1 MAMKCKLCNESSS
14 IYLRYCGLKL
24 CDEHFIKFVERKVEK
39 TIKRYKMLPTRNEKI
54 LVALSGGKDSQ
65 SLMYILKK
73 ILPEELPVVGL
84 YVDLGI
90 TNHSEKA
97 LTFVKKLQAT
107 LEFELKIF
115 DLKKQHGFSMSDIQ
129 TGKISRRPICSL
141 CGLVKRYIFNQIAL
155 DGQFTA
161 IATGHLLD
169 DEVTILMSNLIDNN
183 VDQLVRGGPF
193 LPSRGQNI
201 VARMK
206 PLYEVSE
213 FETMHYAS
221 ARGIPIL
228 TDSCPYNVNATSKKL
243 KKVTDCME
251 EMRPNS
257 RLSLIRSYVKN
268 YKKAFRDAFI
278 TSLEEVK
285 QCACGAPTTG
295 ETCSF
300 CRIKNRAIEV
310 LRRNA

>member
-1 MAMKCKLCNESSS
+1 MKCKQCKQPGS
-14 IYLRYCGLKL
+14 IYLRYCGLRL
-24 CDEHFIKFVERKVEK
+24 CDEHFFEFIERKVEK
-39 TIKRYKMLPTRNEKI
+39 TIKRYKMLPTRNERI

-65 SLMYILKK
+65 SLIYILKK
-73 ILPEELPVVGL
+73 ILPEELPVIGL
-84 YVDLGI
+84 HVDLGI
-90 TNHSEKA
+90 SNHSEKS

-107 LEFELKIF
+107 LGFELKIL

-129 TGKISRRPICSL
+129 TGKISRRPTCSL
-141 CGLVKRYIFNQIAL
+141 CGLVKRYLFNRIAL

-169 DEVTILMSNLIDNN
+169 DEVTILMSNLINNN
-183 VDQLVRGGPF
+183 VEQLVRGGPF
-193 LPSRGQNI
+193 LPSREHNI

-213 FETMHYAS
+213 FETRYYAT
-221 ARGIPIL
+221 ARGIPFL

-243 KKVTDCME
+243 KKVTDYME

-257 RLSLIRSYVKN
+257 RLSLVRSYVKN
-268 YKKAFRDAFI
+268 YKKAFQDAFI
-278 TSLEEVK
+278 PSLEEVK

-300 CRIKNRAIEV
+300 CKIKDRATEV